1 MILQDRNN
9 IKIKG
14 KKVVILGLGLSGIAA
29 ASLAAH
35 KEANVFISDQ
45 NSSGSLI
52 DSLEELKALNIKG
65 ELGKHS
71 NQIYEADLWVIS
83 PGISQDSEI
92 IAKAK
97 EKNIPIVSEIEF
109 ASWFTEA
116 PIIAITGS
124 NGKTTTAHVL
134 EKMVQTDEIHG
145 LLAGNVGIPFSHMVL
160 NDLNKPDAKRVWVLE
175 ISSFQLEFIIH
186 FKPFISIFLN
196 ITPDHLNRYAS
207 MKEYIS
213 AKMNMWSNQNKEDF
227 IIYNA
232 NDNILVEEIAES
244 TSRKIA
250 FGLNYHP
257 EAIFQPNQTKIYNE
271 KHTTLIEM
279 DEILLPG
286 KHNLSNALAAS
297 TAAHLIGI
305 SNDKICSV
313 LSTFSGVPHRLEKIS
328 EINGVIYI
336 NDSKATNL
344 DAVNVALQSFSQ
356 PVILLLGGVDKGGD
370 FRSLLPHTHKYLK
383 TVIAFGQ
390 AKELILLAFGDA
402 VRSTSAMDLNKA
414 LTLAQNYSQ
423 PGDIILLSPGCASF
437 DEFDSFEHRGDYFR
451 GLVSSMKINT

>member
-437 DEFDSFEHRGDYFR
+437 DQFDSFEHRGDYFR
-451 GLVSSMKINT
+451 DLVSSMKINT

>member
-1 MILQDRNN
+1 MMIQDRDN
-9 IKIKG
+9 IDIKG
-14 KKVVILGLGLSGIAA
+14 KNVVILGLGLSGVAA

-35 KEANVFISDQ
+35 KGAHVFISDQ
-45 NSSGSLI
+45 NNSQDLI
-52 DSLEELKALNIKG
+52 DSLEELKTLNING

-71 NQIYEADLWVIS
+71 RQIYEADLWILS
-83 PGISQDSEI
+83 PGIAQDSELI
-92 IAKAK
+92 VKAK
-97 EKNIPIVSEIEF
+97 ENNIPIISEIEF

-124 NGKTTTAHVL
+124 NGKTTTAHIL
-134 EKMVQTDEIHG
+134 EEMAQTKEIHG
-145 LLAGNVGIPFSHMVL
+145 LLAGNVGIPFSRMVL
-160 NDLNKPDAKRVWVLE
+160 NDLNSPNARRVWVLE
-175 ISSFQLEFIIH
+175 ISSFQMEFIIH

-196 ITPDHLNRYAS
+196 ISPDHLNRYTS

-213 AKMNMWSNQNKEDF
+213 AKMNMYSNQTKEDF
-227 IIYNA
+227 IVYNA

-271 KHTTLIEM
+271 KHATLIEM
-279 DEILLPG
+279 DEISLPG

-305 SNDKICSV
+305 SNNKICSV
-313 LSTFSGVPHRLEKIS
+313 LSTFSGVPHRLEKIA
-328 EINGVIYI
+328 EINNVTYI

-344 DAVNVALQSFSQ
+344 DAVSVALQSFSQ
-356 PVILLLGGVDKGGD
+356 PIILLLGGVDKGSD

-437 DEFDSFEHRGDYFR
+437 DQFDNFEHRGDHFR
-451 GLVSSMKINT
+451 DLVSSTEINQ

>member
-35 KEANVFISDQ
+35 EEANVFVSDQ
-45 NSSGSLI
+45 NSSDNLI

-83 PGISQDSEI
+83 PGIPQDSEI

-109 ASWFTEA
+109 SSWFTEA

-134 EKMVQTDEIHG
+134 EKMVQTNEIHG

-175 ISSFQLEFIIH
+175 ISSFQLEFIVH

-328 EINGVIYI
+328 EINGVTYI

-390 AKELILLAFGDA
+390 AKELILLAFGNA
-402 VRSTSAMDLNKA
+402 VRKT
-414 LTLAQNYSQ
+414 T
-423 PGDIILLSPGCASF
+423 
-437 DEFDSFEHRGDYFR
+437 
-451 GLVSSMKINT
+451 

>member
-35 KEANVFISDQ
+35 KEANVFVSDQ
-45 NSSGSLI
+45 NSSDNLI

-83 PGISQDSEI
+83 PGIPQDSEI

-109 ASWFTEA
+109 SSWFTEA

-134 EKMVQTDEIHG
+134 EKMMQTDEIHG

-175 ISSFQLEFIIH
+175 ISSFQLEFIVH

-328 EINGVIYI
+328 EINGVTYI

-437 DEFDSFEHRGDYFR
+437 DQFDSFEHRGDYFR
-451 GLVSSMKINT
+451 DLVSSMKINT

>member
-45 NSSGSLI
+45 NSSGNLI

>member
-402 VRSTSAMDLNKA
+402 VRSNSAMDLNKA

>member
-1 MILQDRNN
+1 MMIQERNN
-9 IKIKG
+9 INIKG
-14 KKVVILGLGLSGIAA
+14 KKVVILGIGLSGFAA
-29 ASLAAH
+29 ATLAAY

-45 NSSGSLI
+45 NNSQDMI
-52 DSLEELKALNIKG
+52 NSLEKLKVLNIKG

-71 NQIYEADLWVIS
+71 SKIYEADLWIIS
-83 PGISQDSEI
+83 PGVSQGSELI
-92 IAKAK
+92 IRAK
-97 EKNIPIVSEIEF
+97 ENNIPIVSEIEF

-124 NGKTTTAHVL
+124 NGKTTTAHII

-145 LLAGNVGIPFSHMVL
+145 LLAGNVGIPFSRLVL
-160 NDLNKPDAKRVWVLE
+160 NDLNNPNAKRLWVLE
-175 ISSFQLEFIIH
+175 ISSFQMEFIIH
-186 FKPFISIFLN
+186 FRPFISIFLN
-196 ITPDHLNRYAS
+196 ITPDHLNRYTS

-213 AKMNMWSNQNKEDF
+213 AKMNMWSNQTKEDF
-227 IIYNA
+227 IVYNA

-257 EAIFQPNQTKIYNE
+257 EAIFQPNKTKIYDE
-271 KHTTLIEM
+271 KNTTLIEM
-279 DEILLPG
+279 DEISLPG

-305 SNDKICSV
+305 PNNIIYSV
-313 LSTFSGVPHRLEKIS
+313 LSSFSGVSHRLEKVS
-328 EINGVIYI
+328 EINRVTYI

-356 PVILLLGGVDKGGD
+356 PIILLLGGVDKGGD

-390 AKELILLAFGDA
+390 AKELILLAFRDA
-402 VRSTSAMDLNKA
+402 IRSTSAMDLNKA
-414 LTLAQNYSQ
+414 VTLAQNYSQ

-437 DEFDSFEHRGDYFR
+437 DQFDDFEHRGNCFKDI
-451 GLVSSMKINT
+451 VTSMELHQ

>member
-1 MILQDRNN
+1 MMIQDRDN
-9 IKIKG
+9 INIKG
-14 KKVVILGLGLSGIAA
+14 KKVVILGIGLSGFAA
-29 ASLAAH
+29 ATLAAY

-45 NSSGSLI
+45 NNSQDMI
-52 DSLEELKALNIKG
+52 NSLEELKVLNIKG

-71 NQIYEADLWVIS
+71 SQIYEADLWIIS
-83 PGISQDSEI
+83 PGVSQGSELI
-92 IAKAK
+92 IRAK
-97 EKNIPIVSEIEF
+97 ENNIPIVSEIEF

-124 NGKTTTAHVL
+124 NGKTTTAHII

-145 LLAGNVGIPFSHMVL
+145 LLAGNVGIPFSRLVL
-160 NDLNKPDAKRVWVLE
+160 NDLNNPNAKRLWVLE
-175 ISSFQLEFIIH
+175 ISSFQMEFIIH
-186 FKPFISIFLN
+186 FRPFISIFLN
-196 ITPDHLNRYAS
+196 ITPDHLNRYTS

-213 AKMNMWSNQNKEDF
+213 AKMNMWSNQTKEDF
-227 IIYNA
+227 IVYNA

-257 EAIFQPNQTKIYNE
+257 EAIFQPNKTKIYDE
-271 KHTTLIEM
+271 KNTTLIEM
-279 DEILLPG
+279 DEISLPG

-305 SNDKICSV
+305 PNNIIYSV
-313 LSTFSGVPHRLEKIS
+313 LSTFSGVPHRLEKVS
-328 EINGVIYI
+328 EINRVTYI

-356 PVILLLGGVDKGGD
+356 PIILLLGGVDKGGD

-390 AKELILLAFGDA
+390 AKEIILLAVGDA
-402 VRSTSAMDLNKA
+402 VRSTSAMDLNEA
-414 LTLAQNYSQ
+414 LSLAQNYSQ
-423 PGDIILLSPGCASF
+423 PGDIVLLSPGCASF
-437 DEFDSFEHRGDYFR
+437 DQFDNFEQRGNHFR
-451 GLVSSMKINT
+451 ELVNTIAVES

>member
-328 EINGVIYI
+328 EINGVTYI

>member
-14 KKVVILGLGLSGIAA
+14 KKIVILGLGLSGIAA

-35 KEANVFISDQ
+35 KEANVFVSDQ
-45 NSSGSLI
+45 NSSDNLI

-83 PGISQDSEI
+83 PGIPQDSEI

-109 ASWFTEA
+109 SSWFTEA

-134 EKMVQTDEIHG
+134 EKMVQTNEIHG

-175 ISSFQLEFIIH
+175 ISSFQLEFIVH

-328 EINGVIYI
+328 EINGVTYI

-356 PVILLLGGVDKGGD
+356 PIILLLGGVDKGGD

-423 PGDIILLSPGCASF
+423 PGDIILLSP
-437 DEFDSFEHRGDYFR
+437 
-451 GLVSSMKINT
+451 

>member
-14 KKVVILGLGLSGIAA
+14 EKVVILGLGLSGIAA

-45 NSSGSLI
+45 NSSGNLI

-402 VRSTSAMDLNKA
+402 VRSNSAMDLNKA

>member
-1 MILQDRNN
+1 MILQERNN

-14 KKVVILGLGLSGIAA
+14 EKVVILGLGLSGIAA

-35 KEANVFISDQ
+35 KEANVFVSDQ
-45 NSSGSLI
+45 NSSDNLI

-83 PGISQDSEI
+83 PGIPQDSDI

-109 ASWFTEA
+109 SSWFTEA

-124 NGKTTTAHVL
+124 NGKTTTAHIL
-134 EKMVQTDEIHG
+134 EKMVQTNEIHG

-328 EINGVIYI
+328 EINGVTYI

-451 GLVSSMKINT
+451 DLVSSMKINK

>member
-45 NSSGSLI
+45 NSSGNLI

-451 GLVSSMKINT
+451 DLVSSMNINT

>member
-45 NSSGSLI
+45 NSSGNLI

-83 PGISQDSEI
+83 PGIPQDSEI

-451 GLVSSMKINT
+451 GLVSSMKIHT